1 MGIERKLQSGS
12 KFQQAKLAKTRGRRE
27 ALEAERRQAKLRDG
41 SQRNDL
47 VPELEVNHVRLSDLR
62 PSRYRARRSTPEHVE
77 RLMSAISD
85 LGFTVPIL
93 ISEGEIIDGH
103 IRAEAAGR
111 LGLEEVCAIDV
122 SHLSA
127 TDIRQLALAANRLG
141 ELGEWDIDLLRI
153 EFQDLIDL
161 DVDLGATGFTLA
173 EQDIILLDPLDGAVS
188 EVEEI
193 GEPPPVPVTRLG
205 DIWELD
211 GHRVICG
218 NALEA
223 ETYAQLL
230 QGELADAVLQDP
242 PYNVKIKGNVS
253 GLGKKVHDEFIMAS
267 GELDDKEWQAF
278 LDRALALL
286 AARVS
291 PGAVCFCFMDWRSI
305 DRLYQAGFA
314 AGLNLIN
321 LVVWNKEAGGMG
333 GLYRSQHELIA
344 VFCKGDQPHTNNVRL
359 GHGGRDRSN
368 VWSAAGANRQGSSA
382 HEMLGFHATPKPVE
396 LCVDAILDVTER
408 GMRVLDA
415 FLGSGTTLIAA
426 ERTGRR
432 CFGIELAPGFVDV
445 AVRRWER
452 LTGMDAI
459 LTATGE
465 TFAEVAL
472 GRNPE
477 PDEAG
482 LNQPAAESEGDAYV

>member
-1 MGIERKLQSGS
+1 MGVERKLQSKS

-27 ALEAERRQAKLRDG
+27 ALEAERRQAELRDG

-47 VPELEVNHVRLSDLR
+47 LPELEVINVKLSDLR

-93 ISEGEIIDGH
+93 IAEGEIVDGH

-111 LGLEEVCAIDV
+111 LGLDEVCAIDV

-127 TDIRQLALAANRLG
+127 TDIRKLALAANRLG
-141 ELGEWDIDLLRI
+141 ELGEWDLESLRI

-161 DVDLGATGFTLA
+161 DVDLCATGFTLA
-173 EQDIILLDPLDGAVS
+173 EQDIILLDPLGGEVS
-188 EVEEI
+188 EAEAIEE
-193 GEPPPVPVTRLG
+193 PSPAPVTRLG
-205 DIWELD
+205 DIWELN

-218 NALEA
+218 NALET

-230 QGELADAVLQDP
+230 QGELADAVLTDA

-253 GLGKKVHDEFIMAS
+253 GLGKKVHCEFLMAS
-267 GELDDKEWQAF
+267 SELDDEQWQAF

-286 AARVS
+286 AASVS

-344 VFCKGDQPHTNNVRL
+344 VFCKGDRPHTNHVRL
-359 GHGGRDRSN
+359 GKGGRNRSN
-368 VWSAAGANRQGSSA
+368 VWSAPGANRQGSSA
-382 HEMLGFHATPKPVE
+382 NEMLGSHATPKPVE

-408 GMRVLDA
+408 GMSVLDA

-445 AVRRWER
+445 ALHRWER
-452 LTGMDAI
+452 LTGMDAV

-465 TFAEVAL
+465 TFADVAL
-472 GRNPE
+472 RRKPE
-477 PDEAG
+477 PDESRPD
-482 LNQPAAESEGDAYV
+482 QPPAENDGGDHV

>member
-242 PYNVKIKGNVS
+242 PYLS
-253 GLGKKVHDEFIMAS
+253 
-267 GELDDKEWQAF
+267 
-278 LDRALALL
+278 
-286 AARVS
+286 
-291 PGAVCFCFMDWRSI
+291 
-305 DRLYQAGFA
+305 
-314 AGLNLIN
+314 LI
-321 LVVWNKEAGGMG
+321 
-333 GLYRSQHELIA
+333 HI
-344 VFCKGDQPHTNNVRL
+344 
-359 GHGGRDRSN
+359 
-368 VWSAAGANRQGSSA
+368 
-382 HEMLGFHATPKPVE
+382 
-396 LCVDAILDVTER
+396 
-408 GMRVLDA
+408 
-415 FLGSGTTLIAA
+415 
-426 ERTGRR
+426 
-432 CFGIELAPGFVDV
+432 
-445 AVRRWER
+445 
-452 LTGMDAI
+452 
-459 LTATGE
+459 
-465 TFAEVAL
+465 
-472 GRNPE
+472 
-477 PDEAG
+477 
-482 LNQPAAESEGDAYV
+482 